1 MTLGELLLKYPDS
14 GREGPRPRRATA
26 RYASAILWLLQFS
39 TDSSRNPH
47 DRACATE
54 ILAAYETRVS
64 LSQASQV
71 WLSELTKHRSRTF
84 KTHPWGPGHRASM
97 LDLAGLLIGV
107 DPTGEMP

>member
-1 MTLGELLLKYPDS
+1 MNLGELLLKYPDS
-14 GREGPRPRRATA
+14 GREGPRPRYATSK
-26 RYASAILWLLQFS
+26 YASAILWLLRFS
-39 TDSSRNPH
+39 TDTARAPH

-71 WLSELTKHRSRTF
+71 WLNKLVNHRSRTF
-84 KTHPWGPGHRASM
+84 LTHPWGPGHRGSM

-107 DPTGEMP
+107 DPTHGG